1 MSKGPYSMTTPCS
14 NCPFRNDVKP
24 YIREDR
30 VREIEDSLAR
40 GEFPCHK
47 TTEPDEDDEDGGRRA
62 TDDSIHCAGALILM
76 VKEDRSSQMMRIS
89 HRLGMF
95 DPEKLDMDAPIYDS
109 FDEMADAAA
118 EIEDQNRRSRKS
130 SGKRAG

>member
-30 VREIEDSLAR
+30 VREIEDSLVR

-47 TTEPDEDDEDGGRRA
+47 TTEDDGDGDRRA
-62 TDDSIHCAGALILM
+62 TDESIHCAGALILM
-76 VKEDRSSQMMRIS
+76 IKEDRSSQMMRIS

-95 DPEKLDMDAPIYDS
+95 DPEKLDMNAPVYDS

-118 EIEDQNRRSRKS
+118 EAEDQARRSRRS

>member
-1 MSKGPYSMTTPCS
+1 MSKGPYSMTTPCA
-14 NCPFRNDVKP
+14 NCPFRSDVTP

-30 VREIEDSLAR
+30 VREIKDGLVR

-47 TTEPDEDDEDGGRRA
+47 TTVNAGDGERVS

-76 VKEDRSSQMMRIS
+76 IKEDRSSQMMRIS

-95 DPEKLDMDAPIYDS
+95 DPEKLDMGAPVYDS
-109 FDEMADAAA
+109 FDEMAEACA
-118 EIEDQNRRSRKS
+118 EQERQSRCSRKR
-130 SGKRAG
+130 KRAG